1 MKNHTVVNPKAAKDA
16 VDTYLRHI
24 FFGDPTQPAPSW
36 GNGMPITI
44 LASRNETPPEPWEY
58 ADVQALSKLAM
69 EASGRDCPPTQYSD
83 ASSESEKDPSSPE
96 ACISQPDELEHD
108 DPNSDSDNAPLRPNM
123 PLVNPPAYTGV
134 SAPSLRQKAHRI
146 PKGEGKVTS
155 APEIAVAKPWKR
167 YWTVG
172 SFFPE
177 QTGRPALRKA
187 VKEFNDALRN
197 FWKDSAEFYWQRLV
211 CVRAN
216 QNDWEKLTLR
226 VTRLCGFLSNV
237 VAEAVDYDEETLVR
251 FLCYPHPA
259 WPQLFRYPVKLG
271 DIVREGGETAAID
284 FLMSVSTSF
293 WPKYPKFRRA
303 NTKMPEEWSLPVGNQ
318 VPDQWKGKGLN
329 LSPVRFKW
337 NGVDPVSFL
346 EDLPQP
352 LPELTNP
359 HEEEESEPRDD
370 PNDKGD
376 SDYEEGSGMARPK
389 GHHVSRKSAKDSDVP
404 DVDEVAEQRMPT
416 VPEGDKARVTPAHND
431 PGESASTSRPFFAPT
446 RIFREGGYSSPEEVD
461 YEEDD
466 SA

>member
-1 MKNHTVVNPKAAKDA
+1 MTVRFKALKEIAERRKRLNAKCKKLIAKRFSRRFDDLYGFFNHLMKNHTVVNPKAAKDA

-44 LASRNETPPEPWEY
+44 LASHNETPPEPWEY

-146 PKGEGKVTS
+146 PKGEGKPFVYT
-155 APEIAVAKPWKR
+155 
-167 YWTVG
+167 
-172 SFFPE
+172 
-177 QTGRPALRKA
+177 
-187 VKEFNDALRN
+187 EF
-197 FWKDSAEFYWQRLV
+197 AE
-211 CVRAN
+211 
-216 QNDWEKLTLR
+216 D
-226 VTRLCGFLSNV
+226 
-237 VAEAVDYDEETLVR
+237 
-251 FLCYPHPA
+251 
-259 WPQLFRYPVKLG
+259 
-271 DIVREGGETAAID
+271 
-284 FLMSVSTSF
+284 
-293 WPKYPKFRRA
+293 
-303 NTKMPEEWSLPVGNQ
+303 Q

>member
-1 MKNHTVVNPKAAKDA
+1 PFV
-16 VDTYLRHI
+16 
-24 FFGDPTQPAPSW
+24 
-36 GNGMPITI
+36 
-44 LASRNETPPEPWEY
+44 
-58 ADVQALSKLAM
+58 
-69 EASGRDCPPTQYSD
+69 
-83 ASSESEKDPSSPE
+83 
-96 ACISQPDELEHD
+96 
-108 DPNSDSDNAPLRPNM
+108 
-123 PLVNPPAYTGV
+123 YT
-134 SAPSLRQKAHRI
+134 
-146 PKGEGKVTS
+146 
-155 APEIAVAKPWKR
+155 
-167 YWTVG
+167 
-172 SFFPE
+172 
-177 QTGRPALRKA
+177 
-187 VKEFNDALRN
+187 EF
-197 FWKDSAEFYWQRLV
+197 AE
-211 CVRAN
+211 
-216 QNDWEKLTLR
+216 D
-226 VTRLCGFLSNV
+226 
-237 VAEAVDYDEETLVR
+237 
-251 FLCYPHPA
+251 
-259 WPQLFRYPVKLG
+259 
-271 DIVREGGETAAID
+271 
-284 FLMSVSTSF
+284 
-293 WPKYPKFRRA
+293 
-303 NTKMPEEWSLPVGNQ
+303 Q